1 MCQENNQSMR
11 KHEQPRVSWDL
22 LGKSV
27 GRSRCEDDFKF
38 TAKRT
43 FFFKK
48 KKSSLKKLF
57 EKLTQCSVE

>member
-43 FFFKK
+43 FFF
-48 KKSSLKKLF
+48 LKKEIQF
-57 EKLTQCSVE
+57 KEAI